1 MTEAEDK
8 DLREMRTLIL
18 RPDGSLRLNE
28 DAGSDLWWWPFG
40 SEHEWLAIRGV
51 RELQPCDSR

>member
-51 RELQPCDSR
+51 RELQP